1 MTKIKNNSP
10 LVNITSTDQVKFV
23 GDIPTCALT
32 GDCLIDETNL
42 TYLIS
47 ILLTRYCVD
56 NNVVDADLSSV
67 DFTCLLIS
75 NPDIE
80 LPENI
85 TVENLA
91 TYYKNH
97 FCSLYSTISDL
108 QDIIDSI
115 KGITC
120 LNDIVQLDQNSS
132 ILIDPL
138 FNDSLDEVTGT
149 AIVTIISASINGN
162 TSITANQI
170 TYTPDTD
177 FFGNDQI
184 TYQVTKGDYTCT
196 AKISIK
202 VNEII
207 SSQTITELV
216 TEQVT
221 IILQSD
227 EYWDIGLDVGTK
239 LSVTESK
246 LAYFNLIG
254 GSWGA
259 GLPGTRYSKWA
270 ICNGNN
276 GTDDERGLTTRGF
289 DVNNVDYNDTSSFNS
304 NGSDSITLNVNNI
317 PPHRHTFSFLHR
329 DVNNNYQEWAVE
341 HTSST
346 GGFTTEN
353 GDLSI
358 PIREE
363 LDTDAGD
370 ANNNNT
376 QYWIGGGNTGNGAEN
391 INNQEE
397 LSNIQNSINI
407 RNAYFTEIKIQK
419 IL

>member
-32 GDCLIDETNL
+32 GDCAIDETNL

-47 ILLTRYCVD
+47 ILLARYCVE

-67 DFTCLLIS
+67 DLTCLLIS
-75 NPDIE
+75 NPDIL
-80 LPENI
+80 LPSDI
-85 TVENLA
+85 TIETLSV
-91 TYYKNH
+91 YYKDH
-97 FCSLYSTISDL
+97 LCALYSKISDL
-108 QDIIDSI
+108 EDVIDSL

-120 LNDIVQLDQNSS
+120 LNDIVQLNQNDS

-138 FNDSLDEVTGT
+138 FNDLLDEVTGT
-149 AIVTIISASINGN
+149 VLVTIITSPINGT

-202 VNEII
+202 VNEVI

-270 ICNGNN
+270 IANGNN
-276 GTDDERGLTTRGF
+276 GTDDYKGLTTRGF
-289 DVNNVDYNDTSSFNS
+289 DVNNIDYSDTSSTNS
-304 NGSDSITLNVNNI
+304 AGSDSATLVIGNI
-317 PPHRHTFSFLHR
+317 PPHRHKYFDAFMNAIDGSSEIFSESVDTHAASEGVEQGSIFDSTIQITEGTGDNR
-329 DVNNNYQEWAVE
+329 DAVWYDRNTGDGTDNVNNQN
-341 HTSST
+341 
-346 GGFTTEN
+346 
-353 GDLSI
+353 
-358 PIREE
+358 
-363 LDTDAGD
+363 
-370 ANNNNT
+370 
-376 QYWIGGGNTGNGAEN
+376 
-391 INNQEE
+391 E
-397 LSNIQNSINI
+397 LSASPSAINI
-407 RNAYFTEIKIQK
+407 KNAYFTEIIIQK

>member
-47 ILLTRYCVD
+47 ILLTRYCVE

-67 DFTCLLIS
+67 DLTCLLTS
-75 NPDIE
+75 NPDIL
-80 LPENI
+80 LPSDI
-85 TVENLA
+85 TIETLSV
-91 TYYKNH
+91 YYKDH
-97 FCSLYSTISDL
+97 LCALYSKISDL
-108 QDIIDSI
+108 EDVIDSL

-120 LNDIVQLDQNSS
+120 LNDIVQLDQNDS

-138 FNDSLDEVTGT
+138 FNDLLDEVTGT
-149 AIVTIISASINGN
+149 VLVTIITSPINGT

-202 VNEII
+202 VNEVT

-239 LSVTESK
+239 LSVTENK

-276 GTDDERGLTTRGF
+276 GTDDYKGLTTRGF
-289 DVNNVDYNDTSSFNS
+289 DVNNIDYSDTSSTNS
-304 NGSDSITLNVNNI
+304 AGSDSIILNIDNI
-317 PPHRHTFSFLHR
+317 PPHKHSYA
-329 DVNNNYQEWAVE
+329 YQTMEFESCQIDGVRSAGGGYDFGDDGQSRNQICSGNQNE
-341 HTSST
+341 GT
-346 GGFTTEN
+346 GSGKDIYQYE
-353 GDLSI
+353 
-358 PIREE
+358 
-363 LDTDAGD
+363 
-370 ANNNNT
+370 NNT
-376 QYWIGGGNTGNGAEN
+376 SDGTDN
-391 INNQEE
+391 INNVDE
-397 LSNIQNSINI
+397 LQNTPSNINI

>member
-1 MTKIKNNSP
+1 
-10 LVNITSTDQVKFV
+10 L
-23 GDIPTCALT
+23 CAL
-32 GDCLIDETNL
+32 
-42 TYLIS
+42 
-47 ILLTRYCVD
+47 
-56 NNVVDADLSSV
+56 
-67 DFTCLLIS
+67 
-75 NPDIE
+75 
-80 LPENI
+80 
-85 TVENLA
+85 
-91 TYYKNH
+91 
-97 FCSLYSTISDL
+97 YSKISDL
-108 QDIIDSI
+108 EDVIDSL

-120 LNDIVQLDQNSS
+120 LNDIVQLNQNDS

-138 FNDSLDEVTGT
+138 FNDLLDEVTGT
-149 AIVTIISASINGN
+149 VLVTIITSPINGT

-202 VNEII
+202 VNEVI

-270 ICNGNN
+270 IANGNN
-276 GTDDERGLTTRGF
+276 GTDDYKGLTTRGF
-289 DVNNVDYNDTSSFNS
+289 DVNNIDYSDTSSTNS
-304 NGSDSITLNVNNI
+304 AGSDSITLTIGNI
-317 PPHRHTFSFLHR
+317 PPHRHTGIA
-329 DVNNNYQEWAVE
+329 WANEDGSEFVSLYSE
-341 HTSST
+341 AIASSGVDNVT
-346 GGFTTEN
+346 RNQRRGSDWGSS
-353 GDLSI
+353 GAD
-358 PIREE
+358 
-363 LDTDAGD
+363 
-370 ANNNNT
+370 
-376 QYWIGGGNTGNGAEN
+376 IGGCSGHYNSGDGTNN
-391 INNQEE
+391 INNQGE
-397 LSNIQNSINI
+397 LLSSPSSINI
-407 RNAYFTEIKIQK
+407 RNKYFTEIIIQK
-419 IL
+419 IA

>member
-32 GDCLIDETNL
+32 GDCAIDETNL

-47 ILLTRYCVD
+47 ILLARYCVE

-67 DFTCLLIS
+67 DLTCLLTS
-75 NPDIE
+75 NPDIL
-80 LPENI
+80 LPSDI
-85 TVENLA
+85 TIETLSV
-91 TYYKNH
+91 YYKDH
-97 FCSLYSTISDL
+97 LCALYSKISDL
-108 QDIIDSI
+108 EDVIDSL

-120 LNDIVQLDQNSS
+120 LNDIVQLNQNDS

-138 FNDSLDEVTGT
+138 FNDLLDEVTGT
-149 AIVTIISASINGN
+149 VLVTIITSPINGT

-202 VNEII
+202 VNEVI

-239 LSVTESK
+239 LSVTENK

-270 ICNGNN
+270 IANGNN
-276 GTDDERGLTTRGF
+276 GTDDEKGLTTRGF
-289 DVNNVDYNDTSSFNS
+289 DINDVDYDDASSTNS
-304 NGSDSITLNVNNI
+304 GGSDSITLATGNI
-317 PPHRHTFSFLHR
+317 PPHRHTGVAAITEDGSEAVSLFS
-329 DVNNNYQEWAVE
+329 
-341 HTSST
+341 
-346 GGFTTEN
+346 
-353 GDLSI
+353 
-358 PIREE
+358 
-363 LDTDAGD
+363 D
-370 ANNNNT
+370 ANNLAGIT
-376 QYWIGGGNTGNGAEN
+376 KMTREGREGAKYGSGLDQQEATVYYNSGDGTDN
-391 INNQEE
+391 IDNQGE
-397 LSNIQNSINI
+397 LKSSPDPA
-407 RNAYFTEIKIQK
+407 RNAWSTIIMVQK
-419 IL
+419 II